1 MPSQYSNFYGKGGS
15 ASPGSSAASKRGR
28 SSEEGNKIVEEAEAD
43 QQNSGKKHME
53 KESEKKRE
61 NGLEEDEDDEVDD
74 EGGEADE
81 NDQEDFAVHGLE
93 ARAKLY
99 RSEADYAAQGEF
111 TTLNLIRWGEQ
122 PNDPGGSVVV
132 TWQENS
138 PDADFT
144 KYVPTIRAADYYIV
158 CDLNDNDPKQ
168 EHCGSNIPQYLWGII
183 GFPLQLEGEEEEEE
197 ERLNGQMSEKDVHQL
212 GAENAQLMEKEWEE
226 KLRLLDLEEQRRR
239 QEEENDSD
247 SNDSDF
253 QDELG
258 GHQVEDSGQKI
269 QRRWKSMQ
277 KKTGDNSLEN
287 SISSFNWEDLDFS
300 SNVGEGGG
308 MGGGGM

>member
-1 MPSQYSNFYGKGGS
+1 MPSQYSNYYGQGGS

-28 SSEEGNKIVEEAEAD
+28 SSEEGSKIVKEAEAE

-81 NDQEDFAVHGLE
+81 NDQDDFAVHGLE

-144 KYVPTIRAADYYIV
+144 KYVPTIRADYYIV
-158 CDLNDNDPKQ
+158 CDLNDNDTGQ
-168 EHCGSNIPQYLWGII
+168 EHSGSNIPQYLWGIV

-197 ERLNGQMSEKDVHQL
+197 ERLNGQMSEKDVQQL

-226 KLRLLDLEEQRRR
+226 KL
-239 QEEENDSD
+239 
-247 SNDSDF
+247 
-253 QDELG
+253 
-258 GHQVEDSGQKI
+258 
-269 QRRWKSMQ
+269 
-277 KKTGDNSLEN
+277 
-287 SISSFNWEDLDFS
+287 
-300 SNVGEGGG
+300 
-308 MGGGGM
+308 